1 MLALCFF
8 FILRALHPPPAQFVS
23 SLPFAN
29 VFSGL
34 AKRAPSSSKKLRH
47 HVLRNLRGSASCINR
62 IAGPC
67 ARGSGSSSPL
77 GDTLSG
83 ARTRRGETQTCR
95 REQETGGSAGSRA
108 EPVPA
113 EQSPLS
119 PSGTASASA
128 SAYPSPT
135 AFDYSKDKIGPW
147 ITPSLFE
154 NTGNEQIVDEYTFN
168 TLQDAATVRRI
179 LREHWETWIVEDD
192 FRKIAEA
199 GLNHVRLPFG
209 YWSVPRPG
217 NDPTPYNPDAWPYVM
232 KAIDWARKYNLFVIM
247 DIHGAPGSQNGY
259 DNSGQRMN
267 MPQWHTSAAYVNQT
281 LDVVAWLAR
290 RLEGP
295 TLVYLVDQTNVP
307 SPENTIMDTHIY
319 QIFNDAQVTMSW
331 DDKLKATCDQG
342 NTLASY
348 TAREDG
354 FRTYVGEWTT
364 SYTDCAKW
372 LNGRGVGARLDGTRA
387 GSSFLRTC
395 EDITGTMDKFS
406 ESYKTWLRRYWDAQT
421 IAFERGNGWVY
432 WTWKTEI
439 ADEWSYSKGLEG
451 GWIPQDPTNHI
462 YNAC

>member
-1 MLALCFF
+1 MKLFALLGTLCLALVLVEAKPKQCRVVNKKREAQQAHAQNPF
-8 FILRALHPPPAQFVS
+8 PPTS
-23 SLPFAN
+23 
-29 VFSGL
+29 
-34 AKRAPSSSKKLRH
+34 
-47 HVLRNLRGSASCINR
+47 
-62 IAGPC
+62 
-67 ARGSGSSSPL
+67 
-77 GDTLSG
+77 T
-83 ARTRRGETQTCR
+83 
-95 REQETGGSAGSRA
+95 
-108 EPVPA
+108 
-113 EQSPLS
+113 SPLS

-128 SAYPSPT
+128 STYPSPT
-135 AFDYSKDKIGPW
+135 AFDYSKDKIRGVNLGGWLLLEPW

-281 LDVVAWLAR
+281 LDVVAWLAQTFG
-290 RLEGP
+290 GP
-295 TLVYLVDQTNVP
+295 EYENLVTMIQLMNEPAGFYPEVLSVMRDYYQRSYWIVRPISNHLLVALHDGFQPLSIWSTRTNVP